1 MPNSEQLYLSYPLTP
16 EIQANAL
23 QLIEKMKKSENR
35 KIYSKEL
42 INLILE
48 LTDVAVD
55 YFFYNP
61 VKLAKVNMIGK
72 SAVDLALKTAKR
84 AVGVIAGKVIGGM
97 TDVQLLIIVDFIE
110 NVLIKKCPAQNESNE
125 IEDIDE

>member
-16 EIQANAL
+16 EIQENAL

-97 TDVQLLIIVDFIE
+97 SDVQLLIIVDFIE

>member
-97 TDVQLLIIVDFIE
+97 SDVQLLIIVDFIE
-110 NVLIKKCPAQNESNE
+110 NVLIKKCPTQNESNE

>member
-97 TDVQLLIIVDFIE
+97 SDVQLLIIVDFIE